1 MTHNE
6 QAQKDAAQ
14 EDAAQANKSQTNKAQ
29 AGAAPSPAQSPA
41 PSPCV
46 KICTLDPTGAFCVGC
61 GRTPAEIFA
70 AGAHLERRAAR

>member
-1 MTHNE
+1 MKHDD
-6 QAQKDAAQ
+6 DAPAALRQ
-14 EDAAQANKSQTNKAQ
+14 SAPGAGQSDAR
-29 AGAAPSPAQSPA
+29 A

-46 KICTLDPTGAFCVGC
+46 KICTLDPTGAFCIGC

>member
-1 MTHNE
+1 MTHDE

-14 EDAAQANKSQTNKAQ
+14 ANKAQ
-29 AGAAPSPAQSPA
+29 AGAAPSPA

>member
-1 MTHNE
+1 MTHDE
-6 QAQKDAAQ
+6 QAQEDAAQKDAAQ
-14 EDAAQANKSQTNKAQ
+14 EDEAR
-29 AGAAPSPAQSPA
+29 APSPA

-46 KICTLDPTGAFCVGC
+46 KICTLDPTGAFCIGC

>member
-1 MTHNE
+1 MTHDE

-14 EDAAQANKSQTNKAQ
+14 ANKAQ
-29 AGAAPSPAQSPA
+29 AGAA